1 MKHTEFIH
9 LHVHTQYSLLDGA
22 IRLDDLFAKASQFNM
37 PALAITDH
45 GNMFGAVEFYQKA
58 QKHDIKP
65 IIGCEMYLAPGSRF
79 DKDREMPSGARESN
93 YHIIL
98 LAMNLTGYQNLTKLS
113 TAGYFEG
120 FYRRPR
126 IDKQLL
132 QQCSQGLIAF
142 SACLHGEVPSA
153 ILAGDVQRAMA
164 IAAEYRSIFADNC
177 FYLELQDNGLDEQRI
192 VNEGLLE
199 ISRKLSIPLIATN
212 DCHYLDQSDA
222 RAHEVLLCIQTG
234 KTMNATDRMRFRTD
248 QFYFKSPDEMSR
260 AFAHVPE
267 ALRNTMTVAERCN
280 LTLLFKEYRFPTFIS
295 PAGEDNE
302 AYFERLS
309 REGLHERLEQLRRLH
324 PHDFETK
331 AQLYRKRLEDEISM
345 IKQMSFTAYFLIVA
359 DFINFAKSHHIP
371 VGPGRGSAAG
381 SLVAYALKIT
391 EIDPIAHGLL
401 FERFLNPE
409 RINPPDIDVDFCMD
423 GRDKVID
430 YVTGKY
436 GRENVA
442 QIITFGKMM
451 AKAVIRDVGRALDMP
466 YKEVDAI
473 AKLIP
478 NDLGITVDKA
488 VVQEPRLK
496 ELMDKVPQV
505 SDLIAISRSL
515 EGLTRHASTHAA
527 GVVIADAPLHHYIPL
542 YRGQKGEVLTQYAMN
557 EVDSIGLIKFDFLGL
572 RTLTV
577 IDKAIQLV
585 RSNPSNELPDI
596 NELPLDDKKTYELL
610 AAAET
615 EGVFQ
620 LESSGMKDLLK
631 QIRPENIEEITALLA
646 LFRPGPLG
654 SGMVDSFIKA
664 KHGQA
669 HVTYELPQLEAIL
682 KETYGVILY
691 QEQVMQVASA
701 LANFSLADADLLRR
715 AMGKKKPSEMAKQKE
730 AFLEG
735 ARKNKIKPQ
744 KAEKI
749 FDLMAKFAEYGFNK
763 SHSTAYAYVA
773 YQTAYLKSH
782 YPVEFMAALLSSE
795 MDNTDK
801 VVKHINECREKNI
814 EILPP
819 DVNES
824 FSDFTVTGNKMR
836 FGLAAVK
843 NVGQAAIESIIEARK
858 EAGSFSSLFDFC
870 AKVDLRKV
878 NRKVLE
884 SLIKCGAFDSFGLRR
899 SQLMAALDEAIEQ
912 AQRQQKD
919 KSRNQLSMFSMLQQ
933 SAPDNNAVAGS
944 YPELPEWSQK
954 ELLAYEKECL
964 GFYITGHPLD
974 HFMETLKAYATVNTA
989 MALSATAEREVMIGG
1004 VVSAIKQITTK
1015 KGDPMAFVTLE
1026 DLSGFIEVI
1035 VFADVYRQS
1044 DALLKSE
1051 RPLFIKGRL
1060 SIENENSNRIIASAI
1075 LPLER
1080 AHEISM
1086 PDIHVKCPIHRLSNL
1101 EIDKIKNIVQ
1111 NNPGKSKIYLHVI
1124 IPNRSETV
1132 ISLGAGYQ
1140 AGPSE
1145 LFVRELESLLGRN
1158 CVNLNQSQ
1166 NGAAWVN
1173 TR

>member
-1 MKHTEFIH
+1 MKHPDFVH
-9 LHVHTQYSLLDGA
+9 LHMHTQYSLLDGA
-22 IRLDDLFAKASQFNM
+22 IRLDDLFARATQYHM

-58 QKHDIKP
+58 RLHDIKP

-79 DKDREMPSGARESN
+79 DKDKETSPGIKESN

-98 LAMNLTGYQNLTKLS
+98 LATNQAGYQNLIKLV
-113 TAGYFEG
+113 TAGYIEG

-126 IDKQLL
+126 IDRDIL
-132 QQCSQGLIAF
+132 QQSSQGLIAL
-142 SACLHGEVPSA
+142 SACLHGEIPSA
-153 ILAGDVQRAMA
+153 ILAGDMQRA
-164 IAAEYRSIFADNC
+164 IRLAEDYRSIFSDNS
-177 FYLELQDNGLDEQRI
+177 FFLELQDNHLDEQRI

-199 ISRKLSIPLIATN
+199 ISRRLSIPLIATS
-212 DCHYLDQSDA
+212 DCHYLDQSNA
-222 RAHEVLLCIQTG
+222 KAHEVLLCIQTG
-234 KTMNATDRMRFRTD
+234 KTMNAADRMRFRTD
-248 QFYFKSPDEMSR
+248 QFYFKSPQEMHA

-267 ALRNTMTVAERCN
+267 ALKNTMVVAERCN
-280 LTLLFKEYRFPTFIS
+280 LTLLFKEYRFPTFVS
-295 PAGEDNE
+295 PTGEDNQT
-302 AYFERLS
+302 YFERLS
-309 REGLHERLEQLRRLH
+309 RSGLDERLGLLKRLH
-324 PHDFETK
+324 PHAFEAK
-331 AQLYRKRLEDEISM
+331 EKIYRTRLEDEINM
-345 IKQMSFTAYFLIVA
+345 IKRMNFVTYFLIVA
-359 DFINFAKSHHIP
+359 DFINFAKTSSIP

-409 RINPPDIDVDFCMD
+409 RVNPPDIDVDFCMD
-423 GRDKVID
+423 GRDRVIE
-430 YVTGKY
+430 YVTNKY
-436 GRENVA
+436 GRENVS

-466 YKEVDAI
+466 FKEVDAI

-478 NDLGITVDKA
+478 NDLGITVDRA
-488 VVQEPRLK
+488 IAQEPRLK
-496 ELMDKVPQV
+496 ELMEKSPQV
-505 SDLIAISRSL
+505 TELIDISRSL

-527 GVVIADAPLHHYIPL
+527 GVVIADAPLHNYIPL
-542 YRGQKGEVLTQYAMN
+542 YRGSKGEVLTQYAMN
-557 EVDSIGLIKFDFLGL
+557 DVDSIGLIKFDFLGL

-577 IDKAIQLV
+577 IDKALKLI
-585 RSNPSNELPDI
+585 RANPDNKLPGCI
-596 NELPLDDKKTYELL
+596 NELPLDDPKTYELL
-610 AAAET
+610 SAAET

-664 KHGQA
+664 KHGQTTA
-669 HVTYELPQLEAIL
+669 TYELPQLESIL
-682 KETYGVILY
+682 KETHGVILY
-691 QEQVMQVASA
+691 QEQVMQTASS

-735 ARKNKIKPQ
+735 ARKNRIKPH

-773 YQTAYLKSH
+773 YQTAYLKAH

-801 VVKHINECREKNI
+801 VVKHINECREKTI
-814 EILPP
+814 DILAP

-824 FSDFTVTGNKMR
+824 FSDFTVAGNSIR

-843 NVGQAAIESIIEARK
+843 NVGQSAIESIIEARQRS
-858 EAGSFSSLFDFC
+858 GNFSSLFDFC
-870 AKVDLRKV
+870 SKVDLRRV

-884 SLIKCGAFDSFGLRR
+884 SLIKCGAFDSLGARR
-899 SQLMAALDEAIEQ
+899 SQLIAVLDEAIEQ
-912 AQRQQKD
+912 AQRRLRDRSK
-919 KSRNQLSMFSMLQQ
+919 NQLSMFAVLQPSEDDGTA
-933 SAPDNNAVAGS
+933 SAAS
-944 YPELPEWSQK
+944 YPDVQDWSQK
-954 ELLAYEKECL
+954 ELLAFEKECL

-974 HFMETLKAYATVNTA
+974 HYVETLRAFATTTA
-989 MALSATAEREVMIGG
+989 AGALAATGEQEVFIGG
-1004 VVSAIKQITTK
+1004 IVSAMKQITTK
-1015 KGDPMAFVTLE
+1015 KRDPMAFVTLE

-1044 DALLKSE
+1044 DLLLKGE
-1051 RPLFIKGRL
+1051 RPLLIKGRL
-1060 SIENENSNRIIASAI
+1060 TIENENNNRIIASAVV
-1075 LPLER
+1075 PLER
-1080 AHEISM
+1080 AHELSV
-1086 PDIHVKCPIHRLSNL
+1086 PDIHVRCPIHKLNTA
-1101 EIDKIKNIVQ
+1101 EIERFKLLIQ
-1111 NNPGKSKIYLHVI
+1111 NNPGKSKVYLHVV
-1124 IPNRSETV
+1124 IPHKSETV
-1132 ISLGAGYQ
+1132 IGLGPSYQ
-1140 AGPSE
+1140 VGASE
-1145 LFVRELESLLGRN
+1145 LFIREIESLLGRQ
-1158 CVNLNQSQ
+1158 CVTLNNNLNRFS
-1166 NGAAWVN
+1166 
-1173 TR
+1173 